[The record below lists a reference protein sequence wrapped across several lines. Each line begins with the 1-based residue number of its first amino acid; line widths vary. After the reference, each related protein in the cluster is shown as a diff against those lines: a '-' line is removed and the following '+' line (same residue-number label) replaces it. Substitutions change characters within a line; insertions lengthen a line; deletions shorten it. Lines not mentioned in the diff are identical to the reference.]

1 MRSRILNRNTLIGAA
16 LIALF
21 VLIVWVFRQQL
32 QLASWEHPAF
42 FPAIALAS
50 ATLMVVLSMILWVEA
65 GTMRRVWKARTADVS
80 ELPALEPEPI
90 ILWLMRRTPDPL
102 EWLAKPIWRTTW
114 GLALFDEW
122 QDAELGGKPSRYLL
136 LIIATALVGGFLGYR
151 IGGMLL
157 GIALA
162 FILPILPKAWIRNRA
177 QAYRR
182 RFGEQLPQALDSFAS
197 GLSAGLSFEQ
207 AIRFAQE
214 DLPSPIKEAFAKL
227 SRQIALGHPINEAL
241 RKLLAEHP
249 DESLALAL
257 DGLILQRQFG
267 GDMVR
272 MLEETADLLRGRV
285 ELEREVRAVTTQG
298 RLSGSVIAGLVPVSA
313 GILLAFNPRYIDVLF
328 DTLIGQLLVVIALV
342 LQLVGWAII
351 SRMVRIRY

>member
-1 MRSRILNRNTLIGAA
+1 MRGRILNRNTLTGAA

-21 VLIVWVFRQQL
+21 VLIVWFSRRQL
-32 QLASWEHPAF
+32 QLASWAHPAF
-42 FPAIALAS
+42 FPAMALAS
-50 ATLMVVLSMILWVEA
+50 STLMIVLSLILLVEA
-65 GTMRRVWKARTADVS
+65 GTMRRVWKARTADVAK
-80 ELPALEPEPI
+80 LPALEPEPI
-90 ILWLMRRTPDPL
+90 TQWVLRRIPDPL
-102 EWLAKPIWRTTW
+102 EWLVKPLWRTTW
-114 GLALFDEW
+114 GLSLSEEW
-122 QDAELGGKPSRYLL
+122 QDAKLGSKPSRCILF
-136 LIIATALVGGFLGYR
+136 ITATAIAGGFLGYR
-151 IGGMLL
+151 IGGILL

-162 FILPILPKAWIRNRA
+162 FILPILPRAWISNRA
-177 QAYRR
+177 QTYRR

-214 DLPSPIKEAFAKL
+214 DLPSPIREAFAKL
-227 SRQIALGHPINEAL
+227 SRRITLGHPIDEAL
-241 RKLLAEHP
+241 RKFLSEYP
-249 DESLALAL
+249 NESLALAL

-267 GDMVR
+267 GDMIR

-298 RLSGSVIAGLVPVSA
+298 RFSGSVIAALVPVSA

-328 DTLIGQLLVVIALV
+328 DTLIGQLLVVLALV
-342 LQLVGWAII
+342 MQLIGWAII

>member
-1 MRSRILNRNTLIGAA
+1 
-16 LIALF
+16 
-21 VLIVWVFRQQL
+21 VLIVWLFRRQL
-32 QLASWEHPAF
+32 QSTSWAHPAF
-42 FPAIALAS
+42 FPAIAIAS
-50 ATLMVVLSMILWVEA
+50 ATLVVVLSLILWVEA

-80 ELPALEPEPI
+80 QLPALQPEPI
-90 ILWLMRRTPDPL
+90 IVWLLRRIPDPL

-114 GLALFDEW
+114 GFALFEEW
-122 QDAELGGKPSRYLL
+122 QDAELGDKPSRYLML
-136 LIIATALVGGFLGYR
+136 LSAAALAGGFIGYR
-151 IGGMLL
+151 IGGVLL
-157 GIALA
+157 GFALA
-162 FILPILPKAWIRNRA
+162 IILPILPRTLIRNRA
-177 QAYRR
+177 QTYRR

-214 DLPSPIKEAFAKL
+214 ELPSPIREAFEKL
-227 SRQIALGHPINEAL
+227 SRRIALGHPIDEAL
-241 RKLLAEHP
+241 RKLLLEHP

-272 MLEETADLLRGRV
+272 MLEESADLLRGRV

-298 RLSGSVIAGLVPVSA
+298 
-313 GILLAFNPRYIDVLF
+313 ILLVFNPRYIDVLF
-328 DTLIGQLLVVIALV
+328 DTLIGQLLVVVAFV
-342 LQLVGWAII
+342 LQLIGWAII

>member
-1 MRSRILNRNTLIGAA
+1 LIGAA

-21 VLIVWVFRQQL
+21 VLIVWLFRRQL
-32 QLASWEHPAF
+32 QSASWAHPAF

-50 ATLMVVLSMILWVEA
+50 ATLVVVLSLILWVEA
-65 GTMRRVWKARTADVS
+65 GTMRRVWKARTAEVS
-80 ELPALEPEPI
+80 QLPALEPEPI
-90 ILWLMRRTPDPL
+90 ILWLMRRIPDPL
-102 EWLAKPIWRTTW
+102 EWLAKPVWRTTW
-114 GLALFDEW
+114 GLALFEEW

-136 LIIATALVGGFLGYR
+136 LLIAAAIAGGFIGNR
-151 IGGMLL
+151 IGGVLL
-157 GIALA
+157 GFALA
-162 FILPILPKAWIRNRA
+162 FILPILPRTLIRNRA
-177 QAYRR
+177 QTYRR

-214 DLPSPIKEAFAKL
+214 DLPSPIREAFAKL
-227 SRQIALGHPINEAL
+227 SRRISLGHPIDEAL
-241 RKLLAEHP
+241 RKLLSEHP

-272 MLEETADLLRGRV
+272 MLEESADLLRGRV

-298 RLSGSVIAGLVPVSA
+298 RLTGTVIAALVPVSA

-328 DTLIGQLLVVIALV
+328 DTLIGQLLVVVAFV
-342 LQLVGWAII
+342 LQLIGWAII